1 MTPKYRLLRTFVLLA
16 IGLAIGA
23 VIGGTEVMMKNKP
36 AVSTKPPLM
45 DGAKIGGSFTLI
57 DQDGKVRTEKDF
69 ADTYKL
75 VYFGFTYCP
84 AICPTEL
91 QKTAEALRDLPEN
104 LRTKI
109 QPLFIT
115 IDPERDTVAVM
126 KNYVP
131 LFSKDLI
138 GLTGSLAQIEAIKKA
153 YKIYGAKVP
162 QDDTYTMDHSSY
174 IYFMSP
180 DDKPIYL
187 FRTTDTADTMVETL
201 TAYFATKP

>member
-1 MTPKYRLLRTFVLLA
+1 MKPKYRLLRTLVLCA
-16 IGLAIGA
+16 IGLGIGA
-23 VIGGTEVMMKNKP
+23 VIGGTQVLMDTKP
-36 AVSTKPPLM
+36 AASAKPPLM

-57 DQDGKVRTEKDF
+57 DQDGKTRTEKDY

-115 IDPERDTVAVM
+115 IDPERDTVDVM

-138 GLTGSLAQIEAIKKA
+138 GLTGSVAQIEAIKKT
-153 YKIYGAKVP
+153 YKVYGAKVP

-201 TAYFATKP
+201 TAYFAGKP